1 VILAIETSCDDTSV
15 AWVTPNGEVVGMR
28 SSTQAKA
35 HALHG
40 GIVPE
45 VASRLHV
52 TSLSPLIRRLN
63 DETGVG
69 FSQATQVAVTTHPGL
84 EGSLVVGR
92 MMAQTL
98 GHLLG
103 CPVVGVNH
111 LVGHLF
117 SALLADDPVCF
128 PAVALIISGGHTLL
142 WEWVSYREWRQLGGT
157 RDDAAGEAFDKV
169 GRLLGLPYPAGP
181 AIEQLAQT
189 GDKGRFQ
196 LPLPMMGVPY
206 DMSFSGLKS
215 AVKRM
220 VTPDFSMQDRADM
233 AAAFQATL
241 IESVA
246 SKVGHAVRA
255 CQAQSVVVVGGVAA
269 NQALRQRLVSLVGVP
284 VIAPPLRYCT
294 DNAAMIGVAA
304 AMVGTT

>member
-1 VILAIETSCDDTSV
+1 MILAIETSCDDTSV
-15 AWVTPNGEVVGMR
+15 AWVTPEGGVVGMC
-28 SSTQAKA
+28 SATQGKA
-35 HALHG
+35 HARHG

-45 VASRLHV
+45 VAARMHV
-52 TSLSPLIRRLN
+52 TALSPLITRLIN
-63 DETGVG
+63 ETGVG
-69 FSQATQVAVTTHPGL
+69 LSQATRVAVTTHPGL

-117 SALLADDPVCF
+117 SAFLAEEPIQF

-142 WEWVSYREWRQLGGT
+142 WEWVSCREWRELGGT

-169 GRLLGLPYPAGP
+169 GRLLGLSYPAGP
-181 AIEQLAQT
+181 ALEQLALS
-189 GDKGRFQ
+189 GVPGRFR
-196 LPLPMMGVPY
+196 LPIPMMGVPY

-215 AVKRM
+215 AVKRW
-220 VTPDFSMQDRADM
+220 VTPDFSDQDRADM
-233 AAAFQATL
+233 AHSFQAAL

-246 SKVGHAVRA
+246 LKVGYAVTA
-255 CQAQSVVVVGGVAA
+255 CKAQSVVLVGGVAA
-269 NQALRQRLVSLVGVP
+269 NQSLRRHLLASVGMP
-284 VIAPPLRYCT
+284 VVAPPLRYCT

-304 AMVGTT
+304 AMMDMT

>member
-1 VILAIETSCDDTSV
+1 MILAIETSCDDTSV
-15 AWVTPNGEVVGMR
+15 AWVTPEGSVVGMK
-28 SSTQAKA
+28 SATQSTA
-35 HALHG
+35 HARHG

-45 VASRLHV
+45 VASRMHV
-52 TSLSPLIRRLN
+52 TALAPLIRGLN
-63 DETGVG
+63 RDTGMG
-69 FSQATQVAVTTHPGL
+69 LEMATQIAVTTHPGL

-117 SALLADDPVCF
+117 SSLLSDDPVLF

-142 WEWVSYREWRQLGGT
+142 WEWVSYREWHELGGT

-169 GRLLGLPYPAGP
+169 GRLLGLDYPAGP
-181 AIEQLAQT
+181 ALEQLAVS
-189 GDKGRFQ
+189 GVPGRFQ
-196 LPLPMMGVPY
+196 LPIPMMGVPY

-215 AVKRM
+215 AVKRW
-220 VTPDFSMQDRADM
+220 VTPDFSDQDRADM
-233 AAAFQATL
+233 AHAFQTAL
-241 IESVA
+241 MESVGL
-246 SKVGHAVRA
+246 KVSHAVAA
-255 CQAQSVVVVGGVAA
+255 CHAQSVVVVGGVAA
-269 NQALRQRLVSLVGVP
+269 NRALRQRLMDSVGVP
-284 VIAPPLRYCT
+284 VVVPPVRYCT

-304 AMVGTT
+304 AYMGVA